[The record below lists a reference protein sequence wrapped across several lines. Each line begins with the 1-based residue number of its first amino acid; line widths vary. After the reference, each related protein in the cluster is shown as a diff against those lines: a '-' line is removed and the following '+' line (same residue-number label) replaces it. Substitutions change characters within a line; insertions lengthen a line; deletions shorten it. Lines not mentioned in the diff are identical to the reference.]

1 LLSTCHIQEE
11 LMGKIET
18 VLKAEIVRLSRRG
31 TRQLISKAGTELR
44 RLRQRV
50 SALERELKALKAARA
65 EERATMKIRAATET
79 ASGEQGVRMSPRLL
93 RTLRGRLGISQAE
106 LAKLV
111 GVTPGAVAV
120 WEAGR
125 SKPRA
130 ATKTRIAALRK
141 LGRREVGRLL
151 AE

>member
-1 LLSTCHIQEE
+1 
-11 LMGKIET
+11 MGKIET
-18 VLKAEIVRLSRRG
+18 ILKAEISRLSRRE
-31 TRQLISKAGTELR
+31 TRKLTSKAVTELR

-50 SALERELKALKAARA
+50 SGLERELRAVKASRA
-65 EERATMKIRAATET
+65 EEQATLKIRAATET
-79 ASGEQGVRMSPRLL
+79 VAGEQNVRLSPRLL
-93 RTLRGRLGISQAE
+93 RSLRGRLGISQTE

-111 GVTPGAVAV
+111 GVSPGAVGF

-130 ATKTRIAALRK
+130 ATKTRIAALRR